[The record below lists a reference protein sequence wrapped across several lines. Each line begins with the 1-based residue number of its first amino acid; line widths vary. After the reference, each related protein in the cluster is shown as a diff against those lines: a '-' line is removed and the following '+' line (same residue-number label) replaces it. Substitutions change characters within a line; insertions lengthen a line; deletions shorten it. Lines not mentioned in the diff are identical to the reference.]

1 MLIMSTSR
9 DSTRGGGGLV
19 GLDVGSPCPRSLYDL
34 CITALVAAEA
44 KKNAAEAASKDSS
57 SSAEASPAPAPGPSP
72 SAVPSVSVS
81 LALGAER
88 GLLLTE
94 VMRMD
99 LLLELRRHKQT
110 KAVMQQLAK
119 LTLFLRLLSLGE
131 RRSDLHHLVAFL
143 VNSGYKMAEHYVKI
157 TLLTLDGEKDA
168 GVGGN
173 LNEELR
179 FLRDGNNVASFLSD
193 AGWFNHA
200 AQIFQRVVQVVDKM
214 LLEALGVTPEDP
226 AEDNAA
232 ALAQSQLPCQLDESV
247 ADSSRTVALLDI
259 KAESSVRQLSSLAA
273 FCKFQEAQVRR
284 SFRSFKFT

>member
-1 MLIMSTSR
+1 MIMSTSR

-19 GLDVGSPCPRSLYDL
+19 GLDVGSPSPRSLYDL

-44 KKNAAEAASKDSS
+44 KRNAAEAASKDSS
-57 SSAEASPAPAPGPSP
+57 SSAETSPAPAPVPSP

-88 GLLLTE
+88 GLVLTE